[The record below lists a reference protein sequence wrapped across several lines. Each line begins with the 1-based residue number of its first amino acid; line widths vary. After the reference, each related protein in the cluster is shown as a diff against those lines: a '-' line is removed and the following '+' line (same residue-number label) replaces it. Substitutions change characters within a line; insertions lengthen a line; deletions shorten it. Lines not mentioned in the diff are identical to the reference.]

1 MSQRSFRYTKSFMTY
16 EVSNIICLPSQNRH
30 AQSRYMLLSKEVKI
44 TNIIAAGIAY
54 NIMLRRVMLLV

>member
-1 MSQRSFRYTKSFMTY
+1 MTY

-30 AQSRYMLLSKEVKI
+30 AQSQYMLLSKEVKI
-44 TNIIAAGIAY
+44 TNIIAVGIAY

>member
-30 AQSRYMLLSKEVKI
+30 AQSRYRLLSKEVKI

-54 NIMLRRVMLLV
+54 NIMLRRVMFLV

>member
-1 MSQRSFRYTKSFMTY
+1 MTY
-16 EVSNIICLPSQNRH
+16 EVSNTICLPSQNRH

-54 NIMLRRVMLLV
+54 NIMLRRVMFLV